1 MEEKFLTNKTV
12 LISGA
17 SRGIGAEIAMLAAE
31 HGAKLILCARSEDS
45 LESIK
50 SRVGTALV
58 GTALV
63 GTALVG
69 TLPVD
74 FSIQNDIDLLRERL
88 LPFGAIDFVVNNA
101 GIARFKPMKVFT
113 ADDYNDIFNVNVFG
127 PFSLIKAV
135 LPEMLERES
144 GAIININSVAS
155 IKTFPYNSLY
165 AASKSAF
172 LTMSRVLRA
181 ETSKKGIKVIDVLPG
196 ATETEIWSPENR
208 EKLRASMMQPLD
220 VASVVLDAMRSALN
234 PRLHVEEIIVRPQC
248 GDF

>member
-1 MEEKFLTNKTV
+1 MEEFLKNKTV

-17 SRGIGAEIAMLAAE
+17 SRGIGAAIATLAVQA
-31 HGAKLILCARSEDS
+31 GAKLILCARSEES
-45 LESIK
+45 LNTIK
-50 SRVGTALV
+50 SRIGQAI
-58 GTALV
+58 A
-63 GTALVG
+63 G
-69 TLPVD
+69 TLTVD
-74 FSIQNDIDLLRERL
+74 FAIQNDIEQLRERL
-88 LPFGAIDFVVNNA
+88 LPFGSIDFVVNCA

-113 ADDYNDIFNVNVFG
+113 AVDYNDIFNVNVFG
-127 PFSLIKAV
+127 PFSLIKAA

-144 GAIININSVAS
+144 GVIVNINSVSS

-196 ATETEIWSPENR
+196 ATETDIWSLENR
-208 EKLRASMMQPLD
+208 EKLRSSMMQPED

>member
-1 MEEKFLTNKTV
+1 MEDFFKNKTV

-17 SRGIGAEIAMLAAE
+17 SRGIGAAIVTLAAQA
-31 HGAKLILCARSEDS
+31 GAKLILCARSEES
-45 LESIK
+45 LNTIK
-50 SRVGTALV
+50 SQIGQAI
-58 GTALV
+58 A
-63 GTALVG
+63 G
-69 TLPVD
+69 TLTVD
-74 FSIQNDIDLLRERL
+74 FAIQNDIEQLRERL
-88 LPFGAIDFVVNNA
+88 LPFGRIDFVVNCA

-113 ADDYNDIFNVNVFG
+113 AEDYNDIFNVNVFG

-135 LPEMLERES
+135 LPEMLEREC
-144 GAIININSVAS
+144 GVIVNINSVSS

-196 ATETEIWSPENR
+196 ATETDIWSPENR
-208 EKLRASMMQPLD
+208 EKLRSSMMQPED